1 MLHQPKTITV
11 LIADDHEVTRKG
23 IRTFLEQTS
32 DIKVV
37 GEAEDGDQ
45 IKGLVAQLRPLILL
59 LDLIMPNH
67 SPAELEKWVRMNYPE
82 TITLVLTSHD
92 RDAYLS
98 NMIEAGVAG
107 YLDKKLRAGQLIC
120 AIRRAAR
127 GEFIFEKEQL
137 LRARRWRE
145 DVCRKWESLSNRERQ
160 VLQVLTEGAENR
172 AIAASL
178 GITVNTVE
186 KHLEKVYKKLGV
198 TSRTEAAHWWV
209 ETNTQFP

>member
-1 MLHQPKTITV
+1 MLTQPKTITV

-23 IRTFLEQTS
+23 IRSFLEQTS

-37 GEAEDGDQ
+37 GEAENGDQ
-45 IKGLVAQLRPLILL
+45 IKRLVAHLHPQILL
-59 LDLIMPNH
+59 LDLIMPNF
-67 SPAELEKWVRMNYPE
+67 SPAELEKWVRTNHPE

-107 YLDKKLRAGQLIC
+107 YLDKKLRAGQLIS
-120 AIRRAAR
+120 AIRRAAL

-145 DVCRKWESLSNRERQ
+145 DVCRKWESLSDRERQ

-172 AIAASL
+172 AIAAFL

-198 TSRTEAAHWWV
+198 TSRTEAVHWWV
-209 ETNTQFP
+209 ETNT